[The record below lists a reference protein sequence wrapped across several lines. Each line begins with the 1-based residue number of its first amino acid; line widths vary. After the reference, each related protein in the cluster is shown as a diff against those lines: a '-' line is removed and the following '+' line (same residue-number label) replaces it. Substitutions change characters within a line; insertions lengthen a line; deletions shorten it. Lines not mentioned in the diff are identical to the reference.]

1 MAMQFLQPFMLWTLV
16 LMPLLLGAYLWLLR
30 KKPKQVAYFS
40 AVSWILQ
47 NIETPSAWRRHLPPA
62 LLFVAV
68 GLLLFAS
75 ARPMARVTLPA
86 DYMTL
91 IMAMDVSRSM
101 LAEDVEPSRIKAA
114 QKAAKDFLQDL
125 PPNIRVGIVSFA
137 ANAQV
142 VQHVTPQR
150 EELVD
155 SIDRFQL
162 QRGTATG
169 SGLLMALAT
178 LRPEA
183 KLDLEKVLYPGSP
196 AGAGD
201 ASAGGLNSNG
211 RSLDNKPQ
219 EKERPPQA
227 PGSFTGGAIVLLT
240 DGRRTAGPDP
250 LWAAQKAADL
260 GVRVYTVG
268 FGTPN
273 GFIPGYEGYSF
284 FTQVDEESLKAVA
297 KITEAEYFKAGSAE
311 DLKKVYQH
319 LSNQF
324 TLEKR
329 DTEITALLSGAAL
342 LIIALALFL
351 SAMWFRMGEKGA
363 NNPFRHALSKADSI
377 TRPNTF

>member
-1 MAMQFLQPFMLWTLV
+1 MAMQFLQPFMLWSLCLLP
-16 LMPLLLGAYLWLLR
+16 LMLGLYLWLLR
-30 KKPKQVAYFS
+30 KKSKRVVSFS

-47 NIETPSAWRRHLPPA
+47 NIDTPSAWRRHVPPA
-62 LLFVAV
+62 LLFAAM

-75 ARPMARVTLPA
+75 ARPTARVTLPA

-142 VQHVTPQR
+142 VQHATHQR
-150 EELVD
+150 EALVD

-183 KLDLEKVLYPGSP
+183 KLDLEKVLYPANLASSS
-196 AGAGD
+196 D
-201 ASAGGLNSNG
+201 AFASGLSSSG
-211 RSLDNKPQ
+211 RSLDTEPP
-219 EKERPPQA
+219 EKERVPEP

-240 DGRRTAGPDP
+240 DGRRTAGPDT

-273 GFIPGYEGYSF
+273 GFIPGFEGYSF
-284 FTQVDEESLKAVA
+284 FTRVDEESLKAVA

-311 DLKKVYQH
+311 DLKKVYQY

-324 TLEKR
+324 ALEKR

-342 LIIALALFL
+342 IMIALALIL
-351 SAMWFRMGEKGA
+351 SAKWFRMGEMGA
-363 NNPFRHALSKADSI
+363 KNHFFHALSEKK
-377 TRPNTF
+377 P

>member
-1 MAMQFLQPFMLWTLV
+1 MQFLQPFMLWSFL
-16 LMPLLLGAYLWLLR
+16 LMPLVAGVYVWLLR
-30 KKPKQVAYFS
+30 RKRQKVVSFS
-40 AVSWILQ
+40 AVSWIVQ
-47 NIETPSAWRRHLPPA
+47 NIETPSVWRRHVPPA
-62 LLFVAV
+62 LLFVAM
-68 GLLLFAS
+68 GMLLFAS
-75 ARPMARVTLPA
+75 ARPVARVTLPA

-101 LAEDVEPSRIKAA
+101 LAEDVDPSRIKAA

-125 PPNIRVGIVSFA
+125 PPHIRVGIVSFA

-150 EELVD
+150 VELVEA
-155 SIDRFQL
+155 IDRFQL

-183 KLDLEKVLYPGSP
+183 KLDLEKLLFPSGPS
-196 AGAGD
+196 GFGGD
-201 ASAGGLNSNG
+201 SLGGMNNSA
-211 RSLDNKPQ
+211 RSLDAKPP
-219 EKERPPQA
+219 EKERKPDP
-227 PGSFTGGAIVLLT
+227 PGSFKGGAIVLLS

-273 GFIPGYEGYSF
+273 GFIPGFEGSSF

-297 KITEAEYFKAGSAE
+297 KITEAEYFKAGSAD

-324 TLEKR
+324 ILEKR

-342 LIIALALFL
+342 FMMVLALVL
-351 SAMWFRMGEKGA
+351 SAIWFHLGDSGPMKTFRQTQPK
-363 NNPFRHALSKADSI
+363 NNV
-377 TRPNTF
+377 